1 MIKFPID
8 EDHPLLS
15 GVIAGLVF
23 LAVKLGFRFL
33 KNIFC

>member
-8 EDHPLLS
+8 EDHPFLS

-23 LAVKLGFRFL
+23 LAVKELLLLFFT
-33 KNIFC
+33 